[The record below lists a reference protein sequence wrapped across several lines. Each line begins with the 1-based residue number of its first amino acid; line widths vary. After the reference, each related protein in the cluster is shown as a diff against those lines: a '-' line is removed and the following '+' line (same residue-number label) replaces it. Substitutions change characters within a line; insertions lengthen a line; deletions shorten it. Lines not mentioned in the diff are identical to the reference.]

1 MILDINRSIDLRW
14 LLISGATYIHP
25 VFLSIVL
32 ARASIFQ
39 QSNIFF
45 ERLLCSD
52 STLML
57 IHDDGREKLMQNK
70 MDFFPKH
77 FFTVLG
83 ENKVFPNCNNDY
95 DIVLTFLTLYQS
107 KCCLGRVWIWR
118 RKKETMLDNSK
129 TWVVVKRGRQ
139 EKLLGNVTRIPTCLL
154 QREKSAYCTFLQLG
168 QMFNGLRKA
177 HTTQH
182 PLSVH
187 PAFLCHQKYHLVF
200 QQQNY

>member
-1 MILDINRSIDLRW
+1 MILDLNRSKDLRG

-45 ERLLCSD
+45 ERLLC
-52 STLML
+52 
-57 IHDDGREKLMQNK
+57 
-70 MDFFPKH
+70 
-77 FFTVLG
+77 
-83 ENKVFPNCNNDY
+83 CA
-95 DIVLTFLTLYQS
+95 
-107 KCCLGRVWIWR
+107 
-118 RKKETMLDNSK
+118 K

-154 QREKSAYCTFLQLG
+154 QREKSSYCTFLQLG

-187 PAFLCHQKYHLVF
+187 PAFFYVTRNIIWFSNSKIISIAIFPDASSDVLGVTTHLETHWYFLKMASEIFGTLFSMVSVSIKSCWSSSAIVREESEF
-200 QQQNY
+200 SW